1 MISDDIQ
8 YSTFFFLTS
17 MSVGTRYLELLSVTR
32 LTFDVTVHYSCIHP
46 GVRQVSTGVE
56 MVQKNLQWPL

>member
-1 MISDDIQ
+1 
-8 YSTFFFLTS
+8 
-17 MSVGTRYLELLSVTR
+17 MSVGTRYLGLLSVTR
-32 LTFDVTVHYSCIHP
+32 LTFDDVIVHYSCIHP